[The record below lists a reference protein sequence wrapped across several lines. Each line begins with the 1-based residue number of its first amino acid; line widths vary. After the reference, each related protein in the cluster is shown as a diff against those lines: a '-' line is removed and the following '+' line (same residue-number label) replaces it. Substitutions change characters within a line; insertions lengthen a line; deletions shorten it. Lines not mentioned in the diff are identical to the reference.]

1 VKMQLSPKVILWTLF
16 GLLVAGAITYMV
28 VNWYEIEDDESW
40 IGMQGE
46 ARTNP
51 YLAMTRT
58 LEAMGAKTETVAG
71 SDEWEAA
78 LKQSPK
84 GSTLLLGD
92 RRLVRMT
99 PQRVQAIHAWVQAG
113 GNLIVEAEQPKFDDP
128 LLAAYGIGH
137 VGLRWT
143 SKGWVEKRDRAKG
156 EPEDESTL
164 PFPLDPESLGDEVDN
179 ESDVA
184 RRLREILRKKE
195 KSRIVFA
202 DGNGFDV
209 AFQPY
214 QNLRALK
221 VPSTAD
227 VISDKTGI
235 RVIQLAD
242 GTGQVTAISNFD
254 FMTRRQIAE
263 NDHAEFV
270 WHMVATQN
278 AQPAANAKTS
288 PRVLLALR
296 DTEGGLWKWLMQH
309 AWMVMVAVAVLLL
322 LWLARIVPRFGPLL
336 PAPSLDRRSLAEH
349 FRALGRFVANE
360 NGWPQLAYAARERFL
375 KRLYRERPGLS
386 RAGKETLLA
395 TLEKL
400 SGVGVARIERSL
412 IAPVQDKR
420 SFTDVVRSLKAIE
433 QALEHRRA
441 NSQAS

>member
-1 VKMQLSPKVILWTLF
+1 MKLSRTNVLWAVF
-16 GLLVAGAITYMV
+16 GLLVAGAVVYMA
-28 VNWYEIEDDESW
+28 VNWYEIEDDEQW

-51 YLAMTRT
+51 YLAMERT
-58 LEAMGAKTETVAG
+58 LDAMGAKLEKVQG
-71 SDEWEAA
+71 SAEWESA
-78 LKQSPK
+78 LKQTPK

-99 PQRVQAIHAWVQAG
+99 PARVRAIREWVQAG

-128 LLAAYGIGH
+128 LLASYGIGH

-143 SKGWVEKRDRAKG
+143 SKGWVERRERNKG
-156 EPEDESTL
+156 EPEEDREL
-164 PFPLDPESLGDEVDN
+164 PFPLDPESLGEEMDN
-179 ESDVA
+179 ESELA
-184 RRLREILRKKE
+184 RKLREVLRQKD

-202 DGNGFDV
+202 DGRGFDV
-209 AFQPY
+209 VFQPY
-214 QNLRALK
+214 QNLRTRN
-221 VPSTAD
+221 VTEGAD
-227 VISDKTGI
+227 VITDKIGP
-235 RVIQLAD
+235 RVIQLTD
-242 GTGQVTAISNFD
+242 GAGRVTAISNFD

-278 AQPAANAKTS
+278 AKNAARAP

-296 DTEGGLWKWLMQH
+296 DAEGGLWKWLTQH
-309 AWMVMVAVAVLLL
+309 AWMVLIAVAALLI
-322 LWLARIVPRFGPLL
+322 LWIARIVQRFGPLL

-360 NGWPQLAYAARERFL
+360 DGWPQLAHAARERFL

-400 SGVGVARIERSL
+400 SGMGVARIERSL

-420 SFTDVVRSLKAIE
+420 TFTEVVRSLKAIE

-441 NSQAS
+441 TAHS